1 MGTFRIAYI
10 FDGENRYPEQV
21 GIIGLRYC
29 GQRISLVAMGT
40 GNIFK
45 GLDFPF
51 AWPGSEEKDHG
62 CNF

>member
-21 GIIGLRYC
+21 GIIGLGYC

-40 GNIFK
+40 RNIFE
-45 GLDFPF
+45 GLGLLF
-51 AWPGSEEKDHG
+51 ARSGSEEKDHG